1 MNTRTVVLA
10 ASGAAA
16 VLAIARRLTRAQ
28 WHWGAIGDEAVQPL
42 PGDSLVPPARSLA

>member
-28 WHWGAIGDEAVQPL
+28 RHWGAIDDEAVQPL